1 MVMTAYTDA
10 HFNNEEAGRAT
21 LEAVLWPS
29 GPVCAHCG
37 VINHAYP
44 TKRAGVFR
52 CAEPACRKD
61 FTVTMK
67 TVMERSHIPLH
78 KWLLAFHLFTASKK
92 GFSAHQLHRTLGI
105 TYRSAWFMAHRV
117 REAMR
122 AGGLEPMGGEGK
134 IVEAD
139 ETYFGNVPEGKR
151 IKSKR
156 RGNRPF
162 TKSGKPGP
170 GGKRAIV
177 SLVERGGN
185 VRSFHVAVADGASVA
200 NIVNENVLRETRL
213 HTDESR
219 LYTKVGVNFKAHE
232 TVHHAAK
239 EYARG
244 DVTTNSVEGYFSIF
258 KRGMK
263 GVYQHCGEKHLH
275 RYLAEYDF
283 RYNHRIAL
291 GYNDG
296 DRAALAVKNA
306 AGKRLMY
313 RLAH

>member
-1 MVMTAYTDA
+1 MTAYTEPQ
-10 HFNNEEAGRAT
+10 FNNEEAARAT
-21 LEAVLWPS
+21 LERVLWPS

-37 VINHAYP
+37 VIDHAYP
-44 TKRAGVFR
+44 TKRPGVFR
-52 CAEPACRKD
+52 CAEAECRKD

-67 TVMERSHIPLH
+67 TVMERQPYPLH

-105 TYRSAWFMAHRV
+105 TYRSAWFMAHRI

-151 IKSKR
+151 IKSKQ

-185 VRSFHVAVADGASVA
+185 VRSFHVAVADGATVA

-219 LYTKVGVNFKAHE
+219 LYIKVGANFKAHE
-232 TVHHAAK
+232 TVTHTAQGIRPWRRDDQFSRRLFLDFQTRH
-239 EYARG
+239 
-244 DVTTNSVEGYFSIF
+244 EGRLS
-258 KRGMK
+258 
-263 GVYQHCGEKHLH
+263 
-275 RYLAEYDF
+275 
-283 RYNHRIAL
+283 AL
-291 GYNDG
+291 WRKAFASLLG
-296 DRAALAVKNA
+296 
-306 AGKRLMY
+306 
-313 RLAH
+313 

>member
-1 MVMTAYTDA
+1 
-10 HFNNEEAGRAT
+10 
-21 LEAVLWPS
+21 
-29 GPVCAHCG
+29 
-37 VINHAYP
+37 VIGHAYA
-44 TKRAGVFR
+44 TKRPGVWR
-52 CAEPACRKD
+52 CAEPECRKD

-92 GFSAHQLHRTLGI
+92 GFSAHQLHRTIGV

-122 AGGLEPMGGEGK
+122 AGGLEPLGGSGQ

-139 ETYFGNVPEGKR
+139 ETYFGNVPEH
-151 IKSKR
+151 KR
-156 RGNRPF
+156 RKVTTSGRKF
-162 TKSGKPGP
+162 TKGGKTGP
-170 GGKRAIV
+170 SNKRAIV

-185 VRSFHVAVADGASVA
+185 VRSFHVAVADGDTVA
-200 NIVNENVLRETRL
+200 NIVNENILRETRL

-219 LYTKVGVNFKAHE
+219 LYTKVGANFAKHE
-232 TVHHAAK
+232 TVNHSGK

-283 RYNHRIAL
+283 RFNYRVAL
-291 GYNDG
+291 GFNDG
-296 DRAALAVKNA
+296 DRAALAVKHA
-306 AGKRLMY
+306 AGKRLTY
-313 RLAH
+313 RGRH

>member
-1 MVMTAYTDA
+1 MTAYTES
-10 HFNNEEAGRAT
+10 HFNNEEAARKT
-21 LEAVLWPS
+21 LERVLWPQ
-29 GPVCAHCG
+29 GPVCPHCG
-37 VINHAYP
+37 MVDHAYAKESRP
-44 TKRAGVFR
+44 GVYR
-52 CAEPACRKD
+52 CAQPECRKD

-78 KWLLAFHLFTASKK
+78 KWLLGFHLFTASKK
-92 GFSAHQLHRTLGI
+92 GFSAHQLHRTMGI
-105 TYRSAWFMAHRV
+105 TYRSAWFMAHRI

-122 AGGLEPMGGEGK
+122 AGGLKPPTPMGGEGK

-139 ETYFGNVPEGKR
+139 ETYFGDVPEAKR
-151 IKSKR
+151 KR
-156 RGNRPF
+156 TTSRGLPF
-162 TKSGKPGP
+162 TKKGRGAH
-170 GGKRAIV
+170 KRAIV

-185 VRSFHVAVADGASVA
+185 VRSFHVAVADGSTVA
-200 NIVNENVLRETRL
+200 NIVNENVARESRL

-219 LYTKVGVNFKAHE
+219 LYIKVGEGFAAHE
-232 TVHHAAK
+232 TVNHGAK

-283 RYNHRIAL
+283 RYNHREAI
-291 GYNDG
+291 GFNDG
-296 DRAALAVKNA
+296 ERAAHAIVNA
-306 AGKRLMY
+306 SGKRLTY
-313 RLAH
+313 R